1 MAIRMEASEN
11 AAPPES
17 FESHGINEEGGAVAV
32 SDAQKRAKSKYRKE
46 SNSLPWGPLAEADA

>member
-1 MAIRMEASEN
+1 MEASEN

-32 SDAQKRAKSKYRKE
+32 SDTQKRAKSKYRKE